1 MAVISVK
8 VLYSSRRKRTVSAK
22 LNGDVLLV
30 MAPAAINKHRLE
42 KIVDEFKDRFERK
55 RVKDDLRKDRS
66 LQEVAF
72 RINKKYFG
80 NTLKSFSIEY
90 STRQNRRYGSCQ
102 PHAREIKISA
112 RLKEM
117 PEWVRDYV
125 VVHEMAHLVEPN
137 HGRAFHEIV
146 NRYKL
151 AERARGYL
159 MAAGFYGKK

>member
-1 MAVISVK
+1 MDVK
-8 VLYSSRRKRTVSAK
+8 IAYSAIRKKTVSAR
-22 LNGDVLLV
+22 LDGEVLTIL
-30 MAPAAINKHRLE
+30 APSAISKQRLE

-55 RVKDDLRKDRS
+55 KVKEESKKDRS
-66 LQEVAF
+66 LQEVAS

-80 NTLKSFSIEY
+80 DTLKSFSIEY

-117 PEWVRDYV
+117 PDWVRDYV

-137 HGRAFHEIV
+137 HGRSFHELV

-159 MAAGFYGKK
+159 MAAGFYGRKVK